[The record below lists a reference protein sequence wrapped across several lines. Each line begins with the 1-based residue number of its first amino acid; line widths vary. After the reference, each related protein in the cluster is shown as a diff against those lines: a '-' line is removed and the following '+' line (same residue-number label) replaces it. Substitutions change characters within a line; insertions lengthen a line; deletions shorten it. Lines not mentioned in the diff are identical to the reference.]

1 MSQPSG
7 GRLNGRRNG
16 ETAREARGRA
26 KRATSTRAS
35 MSDFSS
41 TIDDKTWTV
50 GWEGLGGL
58 PGAVGAAQIAA
69 RVLILGLKQRETAS
83 AWQMGRDDRWTRGS
97 AMDNDNMQGRW
108 HAHASRTASQRD
120 APPPVV
126 ASSARSIAPSVDAAC
141 SGAPSRRSSSY
152 RSSGSFA
159 SPTTTPK
166 HGSTTSCAA
175 RPDQCAR
182 TTACSPGDA

>member
-1 MSQPSG
+1 VGQSPG
-7 GRLNGRRNG
+7 GRLEGRRNG

-69 RVLILGLKQRETAS
+69 RVLILG
-83 AWQMGRDDRWTRGS
+83 
-97 AMDNDNMQGRW
+97 
-108 HAHASRTASQRD
+108 
-120 APPPVV
+120 
-126 ASSARSIAPSVDAAC
+126 
-141 SGAPSRRSSSY
+141 
-152 RSSGSFA
+152 
-159 SPTTTPK
+159 
-166 HGSTTSCAA
+166 
-175 RPDQCAR
+175 
-182 TTACSPGDA
+182 